1 MVAAAHMQAFR
12 LPPGTYCVLGTA
24 RSMGKGT
31 NKTDTAPVLRQLTA
45 QEDLRA
51 TDQACRVE
59 GRAETSMAR
68 GAWSVTGTGLAR
80 RKVFSQQTRLRSKE
94 EDLA

>member
-1 MVAAAHMQAFR
+1 MQAFR
-12 LPPGTYCVLGTA
+12 LLPGTYCVLGTA

-31 NKTDTAPVLRQLTA
+31 NKTDTAPVLKQLTA

-51 TDQACRVE
+51 MDQACWVE
-59 GRAETSMAR
+59 GRAETSMAH
-68 GAWSVTGTGLAR
+68 GARSVTGTGLAG
-80 RKVFSQQTRLRSKE
+80 RKVSRRQTRLKSRE

>member
-1 MVAAAHMQAFR
+1 MQAFR
-12 LPPGTYCVLGTA
+12 LLPGTYCVLGTA

-31 NKTDTAPVLRQLTA
+31 NKTETAAVLRQLTA

-59 GRAETSMAR
+59 GRAETASMAH
-68 GAWSVTGTGLAR
+68 GARSVTALALPGGKSPAGR
-80 RKVFSQQTRLRSKE
+80 QG
-94 EDLA
+94 